1 MNNYEKEAIETALRW
16 NEEGFNKR
24 NKEITIEYLHFP
36 HVRLWENK
44 FSIFEDAEAFLKGY
58 DIQTENLKKEGW
70 DHTVTLD
77 IKAVQSEEQ
86 KVHLLLHQS
95 RRNKEGKEYHNF
107 QTLWI
112 LTKINNTQENNP
124 PPQSCSSYVGSSLGS
139 TMILFSA
146 HHSGC
151 VAA

>member
-36 HVRLWENK
+36 HIRLWENK

-70 DHTVTLD
+70 DHTVTLE
-77 IKAVQSEEQ
+77 IKVVQSDES

-95 RRNKEGKEYHNF
+95 RRNSDNVEYHNF
-107 QTLWI
+107 HTLWI
-112 LTKINNTQENNP
+112 MTNIEGKWGIQFRSSFLDKASQTKNI
-124 PPQSCSSYVGSSLGS
+124 
-139 TMILFSA
+139 I
-146 HHSGC
+146 
-151 VAA
+151 

>member
-1 MNNYEKEAIETALRW
+1 MNKYEKKAIETALYW

-24 NKEITIEYLHFP
+24 NKKITVEYLHFP

-44 FSIFEDAEAFLKGY
+44 FSIFEDAEAFLKGF
-58 DIQTENLKKEGW
+58 DFQTENLKKEGW

-77 IKAVQSEEQ
+77 IKAVQSEEK

-112 LTKINNTQENNP
+112 LTKINNKWGIQFR
-124 PPQSCSSYVGSSLGS
+124 SSFLEGASQVSDLR
-139 TMILFSA
+139 I
-146 HHSGC
+146 
-151 VAA
+151 

>member
-1 MNNYEKEAIETALRW
+1 MIGKSLFLDMNNYEKEAIEIALRW

-112 LTKINNTQENNP
+112 LTKINDKWGIQFR
-124 PPQSCSSYVGSSLGS
+124 SSFLEGASQVSD
-139 TMILFSA
+139 IRI
-146 HHSGC
+146 
-151 VAA
+151 

>member
-1 MNNYEKEAIETALRW
+1 MISLEKPPRANWII
-16 NEEGFNKR
+16 F
-24 NKEITIEYLHFP
+24 
-36 HVRLWENK
+36 K

-112 LTKINNTQENNP
+112 LTKINNKWGIQFR
-124 PPQSCSSYVGSSLGS
+124 SSFLEGASQVSD
-139 TMILFSA
+139 IRI
-146 HHSGC
+146 
-151 VAA
+151 

>member
-1 MNNYEKEAIETALRW
+1 MIGKSLFLDMNNYEKEAIETALRW

-77 IKAVQSEEQ
+77 IKAVQSEEFSSFRESF
-86 KVHLLLHQS
+86 KAYGAFSHRHLP
-95 RRNKEGKEYHNF
+95 EIE
-107 QTLWI
+107 QTLMDIINTIQLLVIELKLELI
-112 LTKINNTQENNP
+112 L
-124 PPQSCSSYVGSSLGS
+124 C
-139 TMILFSA
+139 
-146 HHSGC
+146 
-151 VAA
+151 